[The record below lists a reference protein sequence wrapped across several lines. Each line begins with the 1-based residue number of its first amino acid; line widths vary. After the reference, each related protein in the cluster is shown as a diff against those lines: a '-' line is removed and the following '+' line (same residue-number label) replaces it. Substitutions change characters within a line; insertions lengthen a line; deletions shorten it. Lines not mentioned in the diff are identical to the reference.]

1 MLMMDDLPES
11 ARRVQAALLAAGV
24 ETAVVELPA
33 STRTAQ
39 EAASAIGCEVRQI
52 AKSLVFRRKSNGEP
66 VLVVASGTNRVDE
79 QLVGRHL
86 HDEIERADPEFVRA
100 AKGYAIGGVP
110 PLAHITP
117 VTTLIV
123 PDLLTLSTIWAAA
136 GTPHAVFSISP
147 EQLVTATGGLVMPV
161 ARRPG

>member
-117 VTTLIV
+117 VTTLID